1 MNVTI
6 IPGRLSGAVTP
17 PPSKSQAHRLIIAA
31 ALSDGFCRL
40 SNVALSEDI
49 QATLRCMRTLDAD
62 ASADGTIIRGADLVD
77 GHDDPAPELMDC
89 GESGSTLRFL
99 IPLALALK
107 GKGCFTGRGRL
118 MERPQEP
125 YFELF
130 REKGISWSLEKDI
143 LTVEGK
149 LEPGIFSLRGDVSSQ
164 FVTGLLYALPLLEGD
179 SEIRLTTDL
188 ESRGYVD
195 MTLDALEQFGVRVE
209 YDGARTF
216 RVPGGQYY
224 RHRDLTIEADWS
236 NAAFWYAAVSL
247 GCAVEIQGLN
257 AFSVQ
262 GDMRV
267 VPYYVKLQGAGTVE
281 LDVSQCPDLVP
292 PLAAMAAL
300 RAGETTRIVNAGRL
314 RIKESDRLASVTQV
328 LNAMGA
334 DVEEHPDA
342 LTIRGKERLAGGVT
356 VSGHNDHRIAMMAA
370 VAAIRCDKAVTITGA
385 ECVKKSYPDFWA
397 HYEALGGRIVKEE
410 EG

>member
-1 MNVTI
+1 M
-6 IPGRLSGAVTP
+6 
-17 PPSKSQAHRLIIAA
+17 
-31 ALSDGFCRL
+31 C
-40 SNVALSEDI
+40 
-49 QATLRCMRTLDAD
+49 
-62 ASADGTIIRGADLVD
+62 IRD
-77 GHDDPAPELMDC
+77 
-89 GESGSTLRFL
+89 R
-99 IPLALALK
+99 
-107 GKGCFTGRGRL
+107 
-118 MERPQEP
+118 
-125 YFELF
+125 
-130 REKGISWSLEKDI
+130 
-143 LTVEGK
+143 
-149 LEPGIFSLRGDVSSQ
+149 
-164 FVTGLLYALPLLEGD
+164 
-179 SEIRLTTDL
+179 
-188 ESRGYVD
+188 
-195 MTLDALEQFGVRVE
+195 
-209 YDGARTF
+209 
-216 RVPGGQYY
+216 
-224 RHRDLTIEADWS
+224 
-236 NAAFWYAAVSL
+236 
-247 GCAVEIQGLN
+247 
-257 AFSVQ
+257 
-262 GDMRV
+262 
-267 VPYYVKLQGAGTVE
+267 